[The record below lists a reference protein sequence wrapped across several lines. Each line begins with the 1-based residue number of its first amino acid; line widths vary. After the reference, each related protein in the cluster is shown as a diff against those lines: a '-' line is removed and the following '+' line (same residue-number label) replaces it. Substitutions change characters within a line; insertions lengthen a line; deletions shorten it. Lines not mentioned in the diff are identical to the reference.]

1 MRVRNPGAGHVLAL
15 VSLCGLAAAG
25 CGHLGGGGGSDD
37 TIDIG
42 ALVYQTGPLAQKGAT
57 NNLTMAADDVN
68 AAGGVDG
75 RKIKIKFYDIGGLT
89 PQQGRTAAQRALADK
104 PDALIGPS
112 VSAQT
117 NAFLGLLPKAEVPL
131 INVSAQRESD
141 PGQPQGNP
149 WTFRIYHRVD
159 RMAEAI
165 SRVMAE
171 QLKAKNVVVT
181 HSTDDTSTHVKDDV
195 VKDLKAKQIKV
206 MKIASYTPEATD
218 LTNAALA
225 TRGADAVVALGY
237 PQPLGLMVKQMRAN
251 GIKSPIVFDPGAEA
265 GVKLLSPSDLTNTSM
280 VAACRP
286 QATQGQDPVA
296 KKFMDAYTG
305 KYPGSYVN
313 GYYYEAVQL
322 IAQGMK
328 NSKGEGGAKLREGLA
343 AIKGFK
349 GICGESSADP
359 DQNFI
364 HDYKVV
370 KLDGGKETLG
380 GIVSGLTGAY

>member
-1 MRVRNPGAGHVLAL
+1 MRVQKSGSLHVLVLA
-15 VSLCGLAAAG
+15 SLCWSAAAG
-25 CGHLGGGGGSDD
+25 CGHLGGGAASDD

-57 NNLTMAADDVN
+57 DNITMAADDVN

-75 RKIKIKFYDIGGLT
+75 RKVKIKFYDIGGLT
-89 PQQGRTAAQRALADK
+89 PQQGRTAAQRALADE

-165 SRVMAE
+165 SRVVAE
-171 QLKAKNVVVT
+171 RLKAKNVVVT

-195 VKDLKAKQIKV
+195 VKGLKAKGITV
-206 MKIASYTPEATD
+206 ARTASYTPEATD

-251 GIKSPIVFDPGAEA
+251 GIRLPIVFDPGAEA
-265 GVKLLSPSDLTNTSM
+265 GVKLLSPGDLANTSL

-286 QATQGQDPVA
+286 QATRDRDPAA
-296 KKFMDAYTG
+296 KKFMDDYTREH
-305 KYPGSYVN
+305 PGSYVN
-313 GYYYEAVQL
+313 GYYYEAVKL
-322 IAQGMK
+322 IAEGVK
-328 NSKGEGGAKLREGLA
+328 NAKSLEGPKLREGLA
-343 AIKGFK
+343 SIKGFK
-349 GICGESSADP
+349 GVCGESTADA

-364 HDYKVV
+364 HDYKIV
-370 KLDGGKETLG
+370 KLDGGRESLG
-380 GIVSGLTGAY
+380 GVVSGLTEAY